1 MVSLKIN
8 GIDFTKYITEDSY
21 SMDANPVTEE
31 WEDADIH
38 YHEGEYRKRI
48 EGSFEL
54 VFITDTDYNN
64 FINNMT
70 IATSDGLTTLNVYV
84 GGLIN
89 DMVQSQFYCKIKS
102 SSKRD
107 AKADRV
113 VNKLTVQIKER

>member
-8 GIDFTKYITEDSY
+8 GIDFTKYITEKSY
-21 SMDANPVTEE
+21 SVDSNEITEE
-31 WEDADIH
+31 WEDADIYFH
-38 YHEGEYRKRI
+38 TGTYRNRI

-54 VFITDTDYNN
+54 MFINDTDYNN
-64 FINNMT
+64 FINNMA

-84 GGLIN
+84 GGLVN
-89 DMVQSQFYCKIKS
+89 DMVESQFKCKIKS